1 MKLLERLR
9 AQPAWQSGDPM
20 ARVAALRDLEDE
32 AGDLLIE
39 IARHDDDASVRVAAV
54 EQMPDLR
61 TLVAFLREP
70 GDDDAAR
77 TEAAAG
83 VRETLIEASAAG
95 AVLNDALAVLAD
107 ERDIA
112 AVARSAKT
120 EAIARAAVARVSTEK
135 LLASIARRAE
145 QSGVA
150 VSAVARIDSRDELLA
165 VAMKTEDRAA
175 AMAACERLTASDDEL
190 EMLARRARHKSVA
203 RWARAALD
211 ARAEPDVIPEPP
223 GPVPDPT
230 LGVEECRALETLATR
245 IATLEQ
251 GRRDLDAA
259 LVRWAAL
266 DGPIVAEVS
275 ARFAA
280 ARWTIE
286 DRLLELDHTV
296 VEEQRAAEQQAVEAA
311 AEAER
316 RQAEA
321 ADADARRQAEAAD
334 ADARRQAAVEA
345 KAAQKQEA
353 RANLKRLR
361 KLADRI
367 AVVLEASR
375 ATDSDSTS
383 DGAGATAGDGTKRS
397 NAAGGVS
404 LGEAERLLRT
414 VRQAVAEPPPLPS
427 RHDRDAITRRLRE
440 GVSRLSVTVRE
451 LRDFADWKRWANLGV
466 QEELCREMERLGAP
480 PDDAPAPD
488 DAAVATA
495 FTDIMKRWRM
505 VADVP
510 RDRGRALW
518 ERFKAAHDRVHPRCE
533 TYFAAHREA
542 QKEGLKRRRALV
554 EEAERLSEST
564 DWLKTLER
572 MTALQAEWKA
582 LGPAS
587 RREQRKLWER
597 FRTATSIFFD
607 RRKADLVER
616 KAVWAEN
623 YRQKEA
629 LCERVEALRDGE
641 DLTAAIEAVKQ
652 AQVDWKSV
660 GPVRRTKSDAI
671 WTRFRAACDAVF
683 DRVREGR
690 LRPATAAVDSTQQV
704 ERLEQL
710 CAQAEALA
718 PAEEP
723 AQETA
728 ATSPA
733 EILAREWRERLA
745 ANTMGQGAADAT
757 RRRVARDDLKRLVA
771 ERRRLGPLRGAD
783 AKALDARF
791 QRACDR
797 VFRDQQARAAAV

>member
-1 MKLLERLR
+1 
-9 AQPAWQSGDPM
+9 M

-39 IARHDDDASVRVAAV
+39 IARHDDDAAVRAAAV

-95 AVLNDALAVLAD
+95 AVLDDALAVLAD

-120 EAIARAAVARVSTEK
+120 EAIALAAVARVSTEK

-145 QSGVA
+145 QTGVA
-150 VSAVARIDSRDELLA
+150 VSAVARIDSRDELFA

-190 EMLARRARHKSVA
+190 ETLARRARHKSVA

-211 ARAEPDVIPEPP
+211 ARAQPEVAPESVEL
-223 GPVPDPT
+223 VPDPT
-230 LGVEECRALETLATR
+230 IGVEECRALETLATR

-259 LVRWAAL
+259 LVGWAAL
-266 DGPIVAEVS
+266 DGPITAAVS

-280 ARWTIE
+280 ARRTIE
-286 DRLLELDHTV
+286 DRLLALDHTV
-296 VEEQRAAEQQAVEAA
+296 VEERRAAEQQAVEAA
-311 AEAER
+311 ADAER
-316 RQAEA
+316 RQTEA
-321 ADADARRQAEAAD
+321 ADAEARRQAD
-334 ADARRQAAVEA
+334 AEARRLAEA
-345 KAAQKQEA
+345 EANAAQKQEA

-367 AVVLEASR
+367 TVVLEGNR
-375 ATDSDSTS
+375 ATENGSN
-383 DGAGATAGDGTKRS
+383 GAGATAGDDTKGP
-397 NAAGGVS
+397 NAAGTVS
-404 LGEAERLLRT
+404 LGEAERLLRNA
-414 VRQAVAEPPPLPS
+414 RQAVAEPPPLPS
-427 RHDRDAITRRLRE
+427 RRDHDAITRRLRE
-440 GVSRLSVTVRE
+440 GVGRLSIAVRE
-451 LRDFADWKRWANLGV
+451 LRDFADWQRWANLAV

-495 FTDIMKRWRM
+495 FTDIMRRWRT

-533 TYFAAHREA
+533 TYFAGQREA
-542 QKEGLKRRRALV
+542 QKESLKRRRALV

-564 DWLKTLER
+564 DWLKTIER
-572 MTALQAEWKA
+572 MTALQAGWKA
-582 LGPAS
+582 LGPVS

-597 FRTATSIFFD
+597 FRTATSTFFE

-629 LCERVEALRDGE
+629 LCERVEALRDAE
-641 DLTAAIEAVKQ
+641 DLTATIEAVKQ
-652 AQVDWKSV
+652 AQVDWRSV

-683 DRVREGR
+683 DRPREGR
-690 LRPATAAVDSTQQV
+690 PRPAAEVVDSTQQL

-710 CAQAEALA
+710 CAEAEALA

-723 AQETA
+723 TQETA
-728 ATSPA
+728 AASPA
-733 EILAREWRERLA
+733 ELFAREWRNRMA
-745 ANTMGQGAADAT
+745 ANTMGQGAAGVTRQRAT
-757 RRRVARDDLKRLVA
+757 RDDLRRLVA
-771 ERRRLGPLRGAD
+771 ERRQLGPLSGTNAR
-783 AKALDARF
+783 ALDVRF

-797 VFRDQQARAAAV
+797 VFRDQEASVAAV